1 MCIIDVDNNY
11 YVYVFCVMDARWN
24 DFVDGIFLTNL
35 GVSDIFL
42 SNQNFIILYYSD
54 FHSFL
59 CFYTLKF

>member
-1 MCIIDVDNNY
+1 
-11 YVYVFCVMDARWN
+11 MDARWN

-54 FHSFL
+54 FHSFF
-59 CFYTLKF
+59 CFYTSKVLTYFIF